1 MFGRILAVGAAAI
14 LPALALV
21 TAAPSEAASSG
32 VTVAAGAITSP
43 GGAAMPGVK
52 VSLYAWPRDAV
63 LSAMKLGQAV
73 PRTLLATATSSSA
86 GRYTLQVPRAKLT
99 AATAATG
106 YANLEMDTAAGI
118 WFFSYQASQ
127 AAGPSPAPV
136 TVNLRENT
144 KLNCGHYPD
153 GTPYTFLGFSLEHT
167 RAPAWAIVGQGYI
180 LKSRHTNGD
189 WVNFKYTE
197 GSSQS
202 QDSALG
208 VGLSGY
214 GFDAGYTSAGTSQ
227 STATRAEGY
236 AREVGSSW
244 FRTQFKTGQYRGMCA
259 GSPGTN
265 VHRVH
270 QHGQCPRKVG
280 QDPVHKCLWLIHSR
294 GWFGGQT
301 TLHPRQS
308 PRTPG
313 RFCAEH
319 EKGASFSGDFGN
331 AVQWSQGFELGAAL
345 HVKGVNLKA
354 SFNGSAHTGYD
365 SNAVMTFKFHQHG
378 YLCGTNGSE
387 STAAI
392 LVQRSNKAPS

>member
-21 TAAPSEAASSG
+21 TAAPSDAASSG

-43 GGAAMPGVK
+43 SGAAMPGVK
-52 VSLYAWPRDAV
+52 VDLYAWPPDAV
-63 LSAMKLGQAV
+63 LSAMKAGHAV
-73 PRTLLATATSSSA
+73 PRKLLATATSSAA
-86 GRYTLQVPRAKLT
+86 GSYTLQVPQAKLT
-99 AATAATG
+99 AAAAATG

-118 WFFSYQASQ
+118 WFFSYQASH
-127 AAGPSPAPV
+127 AAGQSPAPV

-180 LKSRHTNGD
+180 LKSRHTRGD
-189 WVNFKYTE
+189 WVNFMYTE
-197 GSSQS
+197 GSGHI

-214 GFDAGYTSAGTSQ
+214 GFDAGYTSAGTSR
-227 STATRAEGY
+227 STAANAEGY
-236 AREVGSSW
+236 AREPGNTW
-244 FRTQFKTGQYRGMCA
+244 FRTLFKTGQYRGMCV
-259 GSPGTN
+259 GDPGTN
-265 VHRVH
+265 VHRAH
-270 QHGQCPRKVG
+270 QHGACPKKVG

-294 GWFGGQT
+294 GWFGGQS

-308 PRTPG
+308 PHTPRG
-313 RFCAEH
+313 NCAPH
-319 EKGASFSGDFGN
+319 GAGDSVHDDHGS

-365 SNAVMTFKFHQHG
+365 TNAVMNFKFHQNG
-378 YLCGTNGSE
+378 FLCGTNASE
-387 STAAI
+387 ATAAI
-392 LVQRSNKAPS
+392 LVERANRPSN